1 MDVYAVDPRI
11 KAAIRATADKVKPCF
26 LARVAAVRASAIICV
41 IFSSGRADQ
50 AFGGAWRGSEAC
62 VLAAVRRVY
71 PRPHLKVSR
80 KSLPDSGMVGVPAQ
94 RRAPVERRLTGCPR
108 RAA

>member
-1 MDVYAVDPRI
+1 MAPSTKLPRRG
-11 KAAIRATADKVKPCF
+11 AFPRPGYGCLCSRSSDQSSDRGTADKVKPCF

-62 VLAAVRRVY
+62 VLAVVRRVY
-71 PRPHLKVSR
+71 PASSQGEP
-80 KSLPDSGMVGVPAQ
+80 
-94 RRAPVERRLTGCPR
+94 EILT
-108 RAA
+108 